1 VIVSVTPL
9 EVVNRWYQ
17 GTAELAALAPAAGA
31 IGRSCACA
39 TPVVAKTAAP
49 AITHV
54 DGLNT

>member
-1 VIVSVTPL
+1 VTPL
-9 EVVNRWYQ
+9 DVVNRWYQ
-17 GTAELAALAPAAGA
+17 GTAAELAAAEAFGPAKGAGC
-31 IGRSCACA
+31 RSWACA